1 MLSCCWSFASSR
13 ARTPC
18 ARAMSA
24 AKCALR
30 IAKDFEELIAWAT
43 ANGNQASIDEDA
55 FAKEGIHR
63 LFVTIDGPADTPYAG
78 AKFQLCC
85 ELLPTFP
92 FKSPSIAFKTPIW
105 HPNVDADGGAVCLD
119 VIGADRWSGVTTLC
133 TVFSIYIP
141 ALLQCP
147 NHESPLN
154 AEAATQLAEDAAAY
168 ATIVAAHTAKH
179 AKSGAA
185 AARAPPS

>member
-1 MLSCCWSFASSR
+1 
-13 ARTPC
+13 
-18 ARAMSA
+18 MSA
-24 AKCALR
+24 AKCARR

-43 ANGNQASIDEDA
+43 ANGNPASIDESA
-55 FAKEGIHR
+55 FATEGIHR

-105 HPNVDADGGAVCLD
+105 HPNVDVGSGAVCLD

-141 ALLQCP
+141 ALLKCP
-147 NHESPLN
+147 NHERPLN
-154 AEAATQLAEDAAAY
+154 ADAATQLAEDPVAY
-168 ATIVAAHTAKH
+168 TAIVAAHTAKH
-179 AKSGAA
+179 AAA
-185 AARAPPS
+185 VARPTTAA